1 MTTTAPNPQSSESRS
16 FGWNLLL
23 RILQILIGGII
34 FGSALGKSLDFPGFV
49 DVLATY
55 QAFFPSI
62 LWPLAT
68 IVTIGEFFLGIWIL
82 SGYRLRMSAFVGAG
96 MNTGYAG
103 WMTIS
108 LMRGLDLPNCGC
120 FGVFFPQP
128 LTWRSPIED
137 LVLVALCGL
146 LAKLANATTT
156 QR

>member
-1 MTTTAPNPQSSESRS
+1 MTTTPNAQSSKSRS
-16 FGWNLLL
+16 FEWRCL
-23 RILQILIGGII
+23 RWILQILIGGII

-49 DVLATY
+49 EVLETY
-55 QAFFPSI
+55 QAFSPSI

-68 IVTIGEFFLGIWIL
+68 IVTMGEFVLGTWIL
-82 SGYRLRMSAFVGAG
+82 SGYRLRMSALVGAA

-103 WMTIS
+103 WMTFS

-137 LVLVALCGL
+137 LALVALCGL
-146 LAKLANATTT
+146 LAKLASATTTT